1 MRTAALELNDAALA
15 LVIDG
20 ELRATERGWAAV
32 RDGAVVYGNEALAL
46 ARLGP
51 RQAGRSYWATLSE
64 QPLLQPLAGC
74 RTAAD
79 LVHGQLQ
86 KLWSGVAGGLDR
98 VVLAVPPAWAAPQL
112 GLLLGIARDVGIPVA
127 GLVESAVAASR
138 RPYSGRALWHLEF
151 LLNDAWLTRLDQQQ
165 DAVVAGARER
175 VAGPGVEALERV
187 AAEFIA
193 RRFVE
198 CARFD
203 PLHDAAT
210 EQRLYQQLPDWLA
223 RFARQDTVEV
233 AFEHK
238 GREFRATV
246 PAEALR
252 AAISAAC
259 EPLLRRL
266 RTLVSPREPAV
277 LQLHAEVAPFPGVI
291 EALTRLPNCNVVV
304 LEPAA
309 AARGASRLAARGAHL
324 AQNLRL
330 VSTLPWDQPAIDGS
344 ELPSTAAGGGLPPT
358 HVLFEGRA
366 WRLGARPVLVG
377 TDLGPVDY
385 GIALDQ
391 RSQGISRRHCTL
403 QVEDGR
409 VVLHDQSR
417 YGTML
422 NGHRIAGSA
431 VLQAGDV
438 ITIGQPAR
446 ELRLIVE
453 VARGA

>member
-1 MRTAALELNDAALA
+1 MLA

-20 ELRATERGWAAV
+20 ELRANERGWAAV
-32 RDGAVVYGNEALAL
+32 RDGAVVYGDEALAL
-46 ARLGP
+46 ARLAP
-51 RQAGRSYWATLSE
+51 WQAGRRYWAKLDE

-74 RTAAD
+74 RSAAD

-86 KLWSGVAGGLDR
+86 KFWSGIAGGVDR

-112 GLLLGIARDVGIPVA
+112 GLLLGIARDAGIPVA

-138 RPYSGRALWHLEF
+138 RPYSGRALWHLEL
-151 LLNDAWLTRLDQQQ
+151 LLNDAWLTRLDQQPS
-165 DAVVAGARER
+165 AVAAGARER
-175 VAGPGVEALERV
+175 IAGLGVEALERV

-223 RFARQDTVEV
+223 RLARQPALEV

-238 GREFRATV
+238 AREFRATV

-252 AAISAAC
+252 AALSAAC

-277 LQLHAEVAPFPGVI
+277 LQLHAVVAPFPGVI
-291 EALTRLPNCNVVV
+291 EALAGLANCNVVV

-309 AARGASRLAARGAHL
+309 AARGASRLAATGAQL
-324 AQNLRL
+324 AQNFRL

-344 ELPSTAAGGGLPPT
+344 ELPAAAAGGAPPPT

-366 WRLGARPVLVG
+366 WRLGATPVLVG
-377 TDLGPVDY
+377 TELAPDEY
-385 GIALDQ
+385 GIGLDH

-422 NGHRIAGSA
+422 NGHRITGSA

-438 ITIGQPAR
+438 VTIGQPAR

-453 VARGA
+453 VAHGA